1 MRKLLRQM
9 AKEQARKLGA
19 TKVNK
24 AIGNG
29 RWRQLVNAYP
39 INRLTGKEMGKNYHG
54 RKHYRKG
61 SRANNLFFY
70 NFRFVEIQ
78 KRSFDIL
85 TGNIKD
91 RRA

>member
-9 AKEQARKLGA
+9 AKERARRLGA

-24 AIGNG
+24 AIGHG
-29 RWRQLVNAYP
+29 RWRDLIKAYP
-39 INRLTGKEMGKNYHG
+39 INRVTGKEMDKNYHG

-61 SRANNLFFY
+61 SRAHNLFFY
-70 NFRFVEIQ
+70 NFRFVELE
-78 KRSFDIL
+78 KK
-85 TGNIKD
+85 T